1 MGRRQ
6 GPPAHSSPARAVFPK
21 ATSESLRLLATR
33 GQRGHERNNEERFKE
48 AAAAAVIHNPA
59 DRKESATSL
68 PSVAQSKRSPVSPPA
83 GTFVFPLSQRAGGG
97 GTGSPG
103 H

>member
-6 GPPAHSSPARAVFPK
+6 GPPAHSSPARALLPE
-21 ATSESLRLLATR
+21 ATSGSLRLLATR
-33 GQRGHERNNEERFKE
+33 GQRGHEGNNEERFRE

-59 DRKESATSL
+59 DRKESGASL
-68 PSVAQSKRSPVSPPA
+68 PSVAQSKRPPASPPE
-83 GTFVFPLSQRAGGG
+83 GTFVFPLSERAGGV